1 MTTLTYDSCA
11 ESSYFANIGCAARNL
26 LAALLARE
34 PKPAADVSQRSKLKD
49 MQSLFQMADQYQAF
63 SPNLAAELRFMASRG

>member
-26 LAALLARE
+26 LAALLARK
-34 PKPAADVSQRSKLKD
+34 PKQTAEVSQRSKLKD
-49 MQSLFQMADQYQAF
+49 TQTLFQMADQYQAF
-63 SPNLAAELRFMASRG
+63 SPNLASELRFMASRG

>member
-26 LAALLARE
+26 LAALPARQ
-34 PKPAADVSQRSKLKD
+34 PKPAAEVSQRSKLKNLE
-49 MQSLFQMADQYQAF
+49 MMFQMADQYQAF